1 MKKLILLLTSLCC
14 LIPGLS
20 IAADTTQSIHLEWEY
35 DYQPVEGQS
44 LAGYNLYKEGI
55 KVCTTN
61 TPEDSAMDCDIDSV
75 AGTYSFTLTAIYSDG
90 TESPPSLPYEFLI
103 GTVPAPTTPDE
114 GGHSFT
120 FTWDANN
127 DPQEITGYQIYLNNI
142 LLCEVNDPTA
152 NEVTCRSDIP
162 QSVMEF
168 TITTLFADNTESLPS
183 NLLKFDP
190 SEYPQF
196 STAKQLSFSWEYPA
210 DLNLAGFKIYKDNQ
224 LICETSNPL
233 DRQLTCTAEIT
244 GSPITFNLAAMD
256 TSGNETVFSN
266 TLVYSIDSI
275 ETIDSIVPPPVS
287 AELKAIITTNS
298 SEGTA
303 PLTVAFDG
311 ASSTGEITSFSWSFG
326 DGTTSD
332 TNNIDHLYIIPGTYT
347 AKLTVSDASATTHI
361 ATTVITVTEGAPTVT
376 PPQAVISSS
385 TALGP
390 SPLNIAF
397 NGEDSSSPGSE
408 ITLYQWTFGDGSSA
422 TGSNVSHTFITAG
435 TFNTNLTVTN
445 SAGLTDSIST
455 PVIVTSPPP
464 VENAVPQAVF
474 STTPTSGS
482 KPLAVAF
489 NASGSTDPDG
499 SISSYSWQFGD
510 GSSATGISTTHTYT
524 SQAAFTATLLVTDN
538 DGAQSSNS
546 TSITVNPEDTP
557 PEFNIEL
564 GEISVSSDWARV
576 EITSSFQNPVVI
588 AGPPN
593 SADSAPCVIRLRNIS
608 PTGFDIK
615 LTEWDYLDDS
625 HSNETISYII
635 MEKGHFTLPDGTQVE
650 AGTFE
655 GSTSFKQISF
665 TNAFTLNP
673 VIVSSIA
680 TNYETDTI
688 SGRIRNISK
697 TAFEYYYREQEQ
709 NSNIHATETVNYVA
723 WENSKGT
730 LDNISYEAGTTDD
743 DITHNWN
750 NITFQTSF
758 NGAPLFLADMQST
771 DGSDTAALRMQT
783 ATASSIQVKVEEEQ
797 SNDIET
803 DHTSET
809 VGYLALGAIDSE
821 QNIPTAP
828 PTNNLQRLFTFNW
841 TFDDSID
848 GVTGFRFYQNNE
860 LIYESSNGS
869 DRSISCIAPLLDAD
883 MQFTMTA
890 LINSVETEH
899 STLLPI
905 SPEIFRQTATFT
917 WTFDQ
922 QQESNITGF
931 NIYAD
936 SEILCETDDPTMRT
950 LGCEAFA
957 LTQGT
962 AFTIKAIYPDAS
974 TTDASNM
981 IMY

>member
-20 IAADTTQSIHLEWEY
+20 IAADTTQSIHLEWAY

-44 LAGYNLYKEGI
+44 LAGYHLYKEGV

-61 TPEDSAMDCDIDSV
+61 TPEDKAMDCDIESET
-75 AGTYSFTLTAIYSDG
+75 GTYSFTLTAFYSDN
-90 TESPPSLPYEFLI
+90 TESPHSPPYEFQI
-103 GTVPAPTTPDE
+103 GEVDVVDPQLPSE
-114 GGHSFT
+114 GSHSFT

-127 DPQEITGYQIYLNNI
+127 DPQEITGYQIYLNNT
-142 LLCEVNDPTA
+142 LLCEVNDPTV
-152 NEVTCRSDIP
+152 NEVTCRSDIL

-168 TITTLFADNTESLPS
+168 TITTLFTDNTESLPS
-183 NLLKFDP
+183 NLLRFDP

-196 STAKQLSFSWEYPA
+196 LATKQLTFSWAYPA
-210 DLNLAGFKIYKDNQ
+210 ELTLAGFKIYKDTQ
-224 LICETSNPL
+224 LICETTNPL

-244 GSPITFNLAAMD
+244 GSPITFNLAAVD

-266 TLVYSIDSI
+266 TLVYSTDSI
-275 ETIDSIVPPPVS
+275 EPPPPVS
-287 AELKAIITTNS
+287 TELKAIITTNAS
-298 SEGTA
+298 DGTA

-311 ASSTGEITSFSWSFG
+311 ASSTGEISSFSWSFG

-347 AKLTVSDASATTHI
+347 AQLTVSDASATTSV

-390 SPLNIAF
+390 SPLNVSF
-397 NGEDSSSPGSE
+397 NGEASSSPGSE
-408 ITLYQWTFGDGSSA
+408 ITLYQWTFGDGASA
-422 TGSNVSHTFITAG
+422 TGSDVSHTFIIAG
-435 TFNTNLTVTN
+435 TFNTSLTVTN

-464 VENAVPQAVF
+464 EENTAPHAVLSA
-474 STTPTSGS
+474 TPTSGS
-482 KPLAVAF
+482 IPLTVAF
-489 NASGSTDPDG
+489 NASSSTDPDG
-499 SISSYSWQFGD
+499 SISNYSWQFGD

-524 SQAAFTATLLVTDN
+524 SQAAFIATLVVTDN
-538 DGAQSSNS
+538 DGAQSSSS
-546 TSITVNPEDTP
+546 TTITVTPEDTP
-557 PEFNIEL
+557 SEFNIEL
-564 GEISVSSDWARV
+564 GEISINSDWARV

-588 AGPPN
+588 AGPPS
-593 SADSAPCVIRLRNIS
+593 SADSAPCVIRLRNVS

-615 LTEWDYLDDS
+615 ITEWDYLDDS
-625 HSNETISYII
+625 HGNETISYIV

-655 GSTSFKQISF
+655 GSTSFKQITF

-680 TNYETDTI
+680 TNNETDTI
-688 SGRIRNISK
+688 SGRIRNISQ

-709 NSNIHATETVNYVA
+709 NSNIHVTETVSYVA

-730 LDNISYEAGTTDD
+730 LDGISYEAGTTDD

-750 NITFQTSF
+750 EITLQTGF
-758 NGAPLFLADMQST
+758 TVAPLFLADMQST
-771 DGSDTAALRMQT
+771 DGSDTAALRMQM
-783 ATASSIQVKVEEEQ
+783 ATTSSVQIKVEEEQ

-803 DHTSET
+803 DHTSEI
-809 VGYLALGAIDSE
+809 VGYLALGAIDSD
-821 QNIPTAP
+821 QSIPTP
-828 PTNNLQRLFTFNW
+828 PTTDTLQKLFTFNW
-841 TFDDSID
+841 TFDDSIED
-848 GVTGFRFYQNNE
+848 VTGFRFYQNNE
-860 LIYESSNGS
+860 LICESSNGL
-869 DRSISCIAPLLDAD
+869 DRSISCVAPLLDAE

-890 LINSVETEH
+890 LINNVETEH
-899 STLLPI
+899 SILLQI
-905 SPEIFRQTATFT
+905 SPEIFKQLVTFT

-922 QQESNITGF
+922 QQENTISGF
-931 NIYAD
+931 NIYAN
-936 SEILCETDDPTMRT
+936 SEILCETDDPTIRT
-950 LGCEAFA
+950 LSCEAFA

-962 AFTIKAIYPDAS
+962 VFTVKAIYPDAS
-974 TTDASNM
+974 TTDASN
-981 IMY
+981 IITY